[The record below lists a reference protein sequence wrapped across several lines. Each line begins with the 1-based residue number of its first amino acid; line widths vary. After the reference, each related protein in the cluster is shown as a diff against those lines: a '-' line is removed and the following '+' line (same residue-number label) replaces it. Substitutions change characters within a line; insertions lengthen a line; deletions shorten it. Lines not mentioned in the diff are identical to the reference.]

1 MVAGTPGRVLDHLEQ
16 GTLRTDKL
24 RYIILDE
31 ADEMLNMGFIETV
44 QKIFFHLPKTASV
57 CMFSAT
63 LPNEIQEL
71 ANDFLKHPEAVEI
84 KQNTSVSEQM
94 HHYAYRMKEHE
105 KPQALLKLLCRE
117 QPESCIIF
125 AKTQEHVR
133 EICHMLYDKGISVDQ
148 LHGGMLQEDRL
159 ENMKDFRLGKLRILT
174 ATDVAARGIDI
185 QDVTHI
191 INYDMPNKKETY
203 IHRIGRSAR
212 LDRSG
217 IAISFVS
224 QYDDFRLQELEEYL
238 GNALEFH
245 DCAELD
251 AVIADREAL
260 KKLGTPQSQKEEKGK
275 DLRKDTMKLYLGGG
289 KTKKIR
295 PGDIVGA
302 ICEIEGVSGDD
313 IGVIQVQDHQSYVD
327 ILHGKGMQV
336 LHALLRKTIKG
347 KKLKVERAKE

>member
-1 MVAGTPGRVLDHLEQ
+1 
-16 GTLRTDKL
+16 
-24 RYIILDE
+24 
-31 ADEMLNMGFIETV
+31 
-44 QKIFFHLPKTASV
+44 
-57 CMFSAT
+57 
-63 LPNEIQEL
+63 
-71 ANDFLKHPEAVEI
+71 
-84 KQNTSVSEQM
+84 M
-94 HHYAYRMKEHE
+94 HHYAYRLKEHE

-117 QPESCIIF
+117 LPESCIIF

-133 EICHMLYDKGISVDQ
+133 EICRMLYDKGISVDQ

-217 IAISFVS
+217 TAISFVS

-245 DCAELD
+245 DSSELE
-251 AVIADREAL
+251 AVIADAETLR
-260 KKLGTPQSQKEEKGK
+260 KLGIPKSQKEEKGK
-275 DLRKDTMKLYLGGG
+275 ELRKDMMKLYLGGG

-302 ICEIEGVSGDD
+302 ICEIEGVCGDD

-327 ILHGKGMQV
+327 ILHGKGLQV
-336 LHALLRKTIKG
+336 LRALRQTTIKG